1 MQRRRSTPHTFEDRI
16 AVEKAKAEV
25 QAAELRP
32 GPARDALLR
41 KIRQLNTAAH
51 VNEWL
56 ASPGLRPPE

>member
-1 MQRRRSTPHTFEDRI
+1 MQRRRSTPRTFEDRI

-32 GPARDALLR
+32 GPARDALL
-41 KIRQLNTAAH
+41 KIRQLDTAVH
-51 VNEWL
+51 VNQWL